1 MVNTLPNT
9 VVALYRSDIFS
20 TWSNIKNTSKDEV
33 GYFIKVTTDVE
44 DLYFMLGT
52 AMQSY
57 HVHIE

>member
-20 TWSNIKNTSKDEV
+20 TWSNIKNTSADEV
-33 GYFIKVTTDVE
+33 GYFIKVTTESE

-52 AMQSY
+52 QLQSY
-57 HVHIE
+57 FVSIE